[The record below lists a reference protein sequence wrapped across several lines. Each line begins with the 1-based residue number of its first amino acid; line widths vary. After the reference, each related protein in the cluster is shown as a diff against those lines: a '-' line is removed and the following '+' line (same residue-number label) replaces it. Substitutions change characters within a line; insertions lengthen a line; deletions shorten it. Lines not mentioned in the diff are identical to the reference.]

1 MTARRT
7 GMHGALA
14 LRTIFNDVPRDPGPR
29 HRPRLSAGD
38 DASSAAVQ
46 MCTGA
51 RRREGLINERSSAD
65 TTASDRV
72 AGSMP
77 CTGSRI

>member
-1 MTARRT
+1 MAARRT

-14 LRTIFNDVPRDPGPR
+14 LRTISNDVRRDPSPR

-51 RRREGLINERSSAD
+51 RRREGLINERSLAD

-77 CTGSRI
+77 RTGSRI